1 MHAPATGKSGGI
13 VLSVEEARRAGH
25 IPDISAWPDLSAD
38 EAARRAQILDD
49 IARRVAAT
57 GPRHATPSPKRGQ
70 LFMPFAALKGYDEV
84 VAQAQRAATEAAADN
99 DAEGVGASAE

>member
-1 MHAPATGKSGGI
+1 MRAAATFRSGGI
-13 VLSVEEARRAGH
+13 VLSIEEARRVGR

-38 EAARRAQILDD
+38 EAARRSQILDD

-57 GPRHATPSPKRGQ
+57 GPRQATPSPERGQ

-84 VAQAQRAATEAAADN
+84 VARAQQAAEAAAGDE
-99 DAEGVGASAE
+99 AEGVDTSAE